1 MEGQDR
7 QGSRNVSNHIGTLNE
22 KPLHAALKQWYAQA
36 GDLTE
41 VSVDR
46 FTVDIVR
53 GDMLIEI
60 QTRNLSAIKR
70 KLTALVERHPVR
82 LVYPIAQDK
91 WIVRLS
97 KNGKTVLGRRK
108 SPKRGTLELVFEE
121 LVFIPQLLAHP
132 SFSLEVLLIEEEETR
147 RYDSS
152 RNWRC
157 KGWVTHQRKLLQIM
171 ERRLFETPADMQA
184 LIPASLVE
192 PFTTTQLAEAMERPL
207 WLAQKMA
214 YCLRE
219 MGAIVVVGKH
229 GRHILYARALPR
241 VV

>member
-1 MEGQDR
+1 
-7 QGSRNVSNHIGTLNE
+7 VSNHIGTLNE
-22 KPLHAALKQWYAQA
+22 KPLHAALKQWYALA
-36 GDLTE
+36 DDLTE
-41 VSVDR
+41 VSVDG
-46 FTVDIVR
+46 FTVDVVR
-53 GDMLIEI
+53 GDLLIEI

-70 KLTALVERHPVR
+70 KLTTLTERHPVR

-97 KNGKTVLGRRK
+97 KNGKTALGRRK

-132 SFSLEVLLIEEEETR
+132 NFSLEVLLIQEEEAR
-147 RYDSS
+147 RYDGT
-152 RNWRC
+152 RNWRR
-157 KGWVTHQRKLLQIM
+157 KGWGTHERRLLQVVD
-171 ERRLFETPADMQA
+171 RRLFETPADMQA

-192 PFTTTQLAEAMERPL
+192 PFTTTQLAEAKDQPL

-219 MGAIVVVGKH
+219 MGAITAVGKR
-229 GRHILYARALPR
+229 GRGILYMATLPWPANPPQHRADT
-241 VV
+241 